1 MKGWFIPGFWVVD
14 KAQLKD
20 LFVVYQFLFDGKFPE
35 VGFYSH
41 AKGSLANNW
50 PDFLN

>member
-20 LFVVYQFLFDGKFPE
+20 LFVVCQFLFDGKFPE
-35 VGFYSH
+35 VGLYLHS
-41 AKGSLANNW
+41 KGSLASNW